1 MKEIKIIKRYS
12 NNISLKK
19 LLKEYTKNK
28 QI

>member
-12 NNISLKK
+12 NNISLKT

>member
-12 NNISLKK
+12 NNISLKT

-28 QI
+28 EI